1 MELFGEE
8 RFLTVLKELI
18 LFNHDWF
25 QVSRCAGDHC
35 KANIQHCIP
44 VAAPSN
50 RLDRTQR
57 KQSLSLSGEEDAT
70 NVQALLPRSPWL
82 RNLPSGSRKT

>member
-8 RFLTVLKELI
+8 SFLTVLKELF
-18 LFNHDWF
+18 LFNNVWF

-35 KANIQHCIP
+35 RANILHRIP

-50 RLDRTQR
+50 RPRQDT
-57 KQSLSLSGEEDAT
+57 KEAI
-70 NVQALLPRSPWL
+70 ALLVRRERRHKCAGPASVVI
-82 RNLPSGSRKT
+82 GA

>member
-18 LFNHDWF
+18 LFNNVWF

-35 KANIQHCIP
+35 RANILHCIP

-50 RLDRTQR
+50 RPRQHT
-57 KQSLSLSGEEDAT
+57 KEAISLLIRRGRCHKCAGFASAVT
-70 NVQALLPRSPWL
+70 MA
-82 RNLPSGSRKT
+82 